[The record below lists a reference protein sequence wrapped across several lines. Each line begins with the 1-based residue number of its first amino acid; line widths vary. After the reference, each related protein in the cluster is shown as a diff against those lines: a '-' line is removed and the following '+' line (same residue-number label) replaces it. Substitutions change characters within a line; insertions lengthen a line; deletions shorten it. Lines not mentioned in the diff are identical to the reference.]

1 MMELFKKVFKD
12 LFSGNVKKTE
22 NKDIEYETKIP
33 KQQVTPP
40 RISNKNT
47 IKKNDERR
55 SNKVSF
61 KKMDD
66 SKEKKSLEVKRK
78 KVHHYNHLWKIAQ
91 SIPDLAFDAFW
102 EDMKSDTQIELIDQF
117 YELIEL
123 VKDPENENMVGIII
137 KDGGNAAHIPMHK
150 IPKRYRSDIK

>member
-55 SNKVSF
+55 KLQKCVFFSSFFAAYRRLFFCFQNK
-61 KKMDD
+61 
-66 SKEKKSLEVKRK
+66 
-78 KVHHYNHLWKIAQ
+78 
-91 SIPDLAFDAFW
+91 
-102 EDMKSDTQIELIDQF
+102 
-117 YELIEL
+117 
-123 VKDPENENMVGIII
+123 GI
-137 KDGGNAAHIPMHK
+137 
-150 IPKRYRSDIK
+150 